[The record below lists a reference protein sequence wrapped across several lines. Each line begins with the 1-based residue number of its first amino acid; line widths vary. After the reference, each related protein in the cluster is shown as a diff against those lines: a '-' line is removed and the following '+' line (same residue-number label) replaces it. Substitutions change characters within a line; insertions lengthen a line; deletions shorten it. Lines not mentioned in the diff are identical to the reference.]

1 MATPLNLLRLIVF
14 ILIMTVDCR
23 LSTVDCY
30 AAVDKYVRVA
40 IVQDLECL
48 RFSVNGS
55 YSILDARDKKIL
67 SSGKF
72 ITAAASGN
80 KTGIVIDGVE
90 YRTDRLFIQ
99 VADPEAIVINGRK
112 YRGNIRLVKKENL
125 HLLVVNDIELEDYVK
140 GILYHE
146 VSHYWPE
153 EALKAQAVVCRTYA
167 LYQMAENSSRDFD
180 VTNDVYS
187 QVYGGKTSERYRTNK
202 AVEETKGIVL
212 VYEGRVFPAYFHA
225 TCAGYTENASLLW
238 NIDVPVLRGVACA
251 FCKESPH
258 FNWHQVTT
266 LAELKD
272 ALAKAGYNLSGDI
285 RAIET
290 LGRDRSGR
298 VRELKIK
305 TSKNDLTL
313 SAKDFRNSLGPNI
326 IRSTNFEVNIA
337 GSDAVFEGLGWG
349 HGVGMCQWGAY
360 FMAKEGRSYQDILAY
375 YYPGSA
381 LSQD

>member
-1 MATPLNLLRLIVF
+1 MLKSKVI
-14 ILIMTVDCR
+14 ILI
-23 LSTVDCY
+23 SAFYIFNFYCY
-30 AAVDKYVRVA
+30 ASSDKYVRVA
-40 IVQDLECL
+40 IVQDIDCL
-48 RFSVNGS
+48 RFSVNGP
-55 YSILDARDKKIL
+55 YSIIDARDKKIL

-72 ITAAASGN
+72 INAAASGN
-80 KTGIVIDGVE
+80 KTGIVIDAVE
-90 YRTDRLFIQ
+90 YKTDRLFIQ
-99 VADPEAIVINGRK
+99 AADPEAIVINDRK

-125 HLLVVNDIELEDYVK
+125 HLLVVNDTELEDYVK

-167 LYQMAENSSRDFD
+167 LYQMGENSSRDFD

-187 QVYGGKTSERYRTNK
+187 QVYGGKTSERDRTNK
-202 AVEETKGIVL
+202 AVDETRGIVL
-212 VYEGRVFPAYFHA
+212 VYDGKVFPAYFHA
-225 TCAGYTENASLLW
+225 TCGGHTENASLLW
-238 NIDVPVLRGVACA
+238 DIDIPVLRGVPCA

-258 FNWHQVTT
+258 FNWHQVIA

-272 ALAKAGYNLSGDI
+272 ALAKAGYNVSGDI
-285 RAIET
+285 TAIET

-298 VRELKIK
+298 LRGLKIK
-305 TSKNDLTL
+305 TVKDSLTL
-313 SAKDFRNSLGPNI
+313 SAKDFRNILGPNI
-326 IRSTNFEVNIA
+326 IKSTNFEVNIS

-360 FMAKEGRSYQDILAY
+360 FMAKEGRSYKDILAY
-375 YYPGSA
+375 YYPGSE